1 MSTDIER
8 RAGFSAIAEL
18 LVLNNIVKVTRTGRV
33 AVSGVNDY
41 GQQRR
46 SLWAKSAISH
56 CFDASQYF
64 KHDICCQ
71 LDDTLKEVRGSYNSN
86 PLSNRDSV
94 NTKT

>member
-46 SLWAKSAISH
+46 SL
-56 CFDASQYF
+56 
-64 KHDICCQ
+64 
-71 LDDTLKEVRGSYNSN
+71 
-86 PLSNRDSV
+86 
-94 NTKT
+94 